1 MTYIVEYLK
10 SEIGTETITQSL
22 WNRELTTAYI
32 KKHPKLIRLQC
43 RAFVAQI
50 SKSHGRSFLESLP
63 STIRYSVVNSLLF
76 DIGTEI
82 LSEYQNVTM

>member
-10 SEIGTETITQSL
+10 SEFGTETIAQSL

-32 KKHPKLIRLQC
+32 KKHPRLIRLQC
-43 RAFVAQI
+43 SAVVAQI
-50 SKSHGRSFLESLP
+50 NKGNGKSFLESLP
-63 STIRYSVVNSLLF
+63 STICYSVVNSLLF

-82 LSEYQNVTM
+82 LDEYV

>member
-1 MTYIVEYLK
+1 MSYIAEYLK
-10 SEIGTETITQSL
+10 SEIGSEMIAQSL
-22 WNRELTTAYI
+22 WNHETSTAYI

-43 RAFVAQI
+43 SVFVARL
-50 SKSHGRSFLESLP
+50 SKGGAKSFLESLP

-82 LSEYQNVTM
+82 LSEYV